1 MEIKN
6 FTDTWPIIK
15 LCFNLLDHREK
26 IKVILIAYLLL
37 FSSCLE
43 MIAIMGVM
51 PFVALVIEPNT
62 LIENDVFKNFKFLTN
77 NYTVHDLIIFFS
89 IFSLFLLMLSLVA
102 SFLIQHYSGF

>member
-37 FSSCLE
+37 FQ
-43 MIAIMGVM
+43 V
-51 PFVALVIEPNT
+51 V
-62 LIENDVFKNFKFLTN
+62 
-77 NYTVHDLIIFFS
+77 
-89 IFSLFLLMLSLVA
+89 
-102 SFLIQHYSGF
+102 